1 MFGVSFSEVVL
12 ILALAIV
19 VLGPD
24 KLPEAGR
31 FLGKTLRQWRTLKN
45 DFTLNLNDATSEKV
59 TKPTQVIK
67 NEKSNLGAA

>member
-1 MFGVSFSEVVL
+1 MFGVSFSEVIL
-12 ILALAIV
+12 ILALAVI

-31 FLGKTLRQWRTLKN
+31 FLGKTLRQLRTIKN
-45 DFTLNLNDATSEKV
+45 DFTLNLHDAVSEKT

-67 NEKSNLGAA
+67 NEKPDLGAT